1 VYRLHGFSGSW
12 PIVQINSRD
21 LVVFA
26 GLLTIRP
33 LKESTMLYKKWI
45 CVALLA
51 STTAA
56 ISTSAMAYDD
66 GANTAIGAV
75 AGAVIGGAV
84 GGRNGAIVG
93 GVLGAA
99 VGATSGGYRQDDR
112 GYYDRGQGYYAQP
125 EPVYYR
131 PQPVYYRPAPVYYQ
145 PQPVYYR
152 PAPVYVES
160 RDYYRQPYRGG
171 YYER

>member
-1 VYRLHGFSGSW
+1 
-12 PIVQINSRD
+12 
-21 LVVFA
+21 
-26 GLLTIRP
+26 
-33 LKESTMLYKKWI
+33 MLYKKWI

-56 ISTSAMAYDD
+56 VSTSAMAYDD

-99 VGATSGGYRQDDR
+99 VGATSGGYRDDG
-112 GYYDRGQGYYAQP
+112 GYYDRGQGFYAQPAPVYVRP
-125 EPVYYR
+125 EPVYYQ
-131 PQPVYYRPAPVYYQ
+131 PAPVYYRPAPVYY
-145 PQPVYYR
+145 R
-152 PAPVYVES
+152 PRLLPPAISRRLLRALIQARIKQQAPVQMRIWTGVFYWRAGFFAMRQAAYVL
-160 RDYYRQPYRGG
+160 Y
-171 YYER
+171 